1 MSELPGQSR
10 PALPSQLGQDRA
22 TALNRLRDSGGCGLV
37 LSAVPREEIVGS
49 ERGALSEDR
58 AVVDLI
64 EHGAPMLRQWC
75 ATHDRIHHDP
85 QLHTEKFQHDYLINK
100 EFR

>member
-1 MSELPGQSR
+1 MSRSVMERRTRREHLSSV
-10 PALPSQLGQDRA
+10 ALSITDDLLHRNILLLRA
-22 TALNRLRDSGGCGLV
+22 KALNRLRDSGGCGLV

-64 EHGAPMLRQWC
+64 EHGAPMVRH
-75 ATHDRIHHDP
+75 A
-85 QLHTEKFQHDYLINK
+85 
-100 EFR
+100 

>member
-1 MSELPGQSR
+1 MSAALSITDDLLRRSELARS
-10 PALPSQLGQDRA
+10 A
-22 TALNRLRDSGGCGLV
+22 TALNRLRDTGGCGLV

-64 EHGAPMLRQWC
+64 EHGAPLVRH
-75 ATHDRIHHDP
+75 A
-85 QLHTEKFQHDYLINK
+85 
-100 EFR
+100 